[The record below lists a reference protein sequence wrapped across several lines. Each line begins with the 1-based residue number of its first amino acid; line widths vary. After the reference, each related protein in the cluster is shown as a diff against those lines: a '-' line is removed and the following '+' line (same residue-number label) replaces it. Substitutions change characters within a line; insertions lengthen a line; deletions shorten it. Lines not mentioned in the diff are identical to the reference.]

1 VPPPPTRF
9 WLCAG
14 APDCQDLLKYEVL
27 SRHPELRFAFS
38 RPGLITFK
46 AERDLT
52 AGAPIDSHLA
62 VLSGLSLGGAKTLD
76 DIAPVV
82 QKAWPSPP
90 ELRAYAW
97 PTAEDDEPND
107 PSELVHVEE
116 HVRAQLETAPSAE
129 HELGILVPPALHP
142 EYGYWAFVR
151 ATGAPTLTER
161 VTPPEAS
168 PSRAYSKLVEALTH
182 FQIRLEAGQ
191 SVLELGAAPGGAT
204 LALLERG
211 MSVVAVDPAK
221 MDARLA
227 PTAEEKGL
235 FLRHIER
242 TAQSLTAADVS
253 GVPSPVRWLVSDM
266 NVAPPI
272 AVQQILR
279 ARALVKKTLRGAI
292 LTLKLNDTAAVD
304 TLPKVLMELE
314 QAFGQAPKVAHLP
327 SHRREV
333 VAVIGG

>member
-1 VPPPPTRF
+1 MAPIQARF

-38 RPGLITFK
+38 RPGLLTFK
-46 AERDLT
+46 AERELT
-52 AGAPIDSHLA
+52 TTTRIESQLA
-62 VLSGLSLGGAKTLD
+62 ILSGLSLGGAKTLD
-76 DIAPVV
+76 EVAPLV
-82 QKAWPSPP
+82 QKAWRSPP
-90 ELRAYAW
+90 GIRAHAW
-97 PTAEDDEPND
+97 PMAEGDEPMD
-107 PSELVHVEE
+107 PSELVRVEG
-116 HVRAQLETAPSAE
+116 HVRAQLEITPSAE

-151 ATGAPTLTER
+151 AAGAPTPTER

-191 SVLELGAAPGGAT
+191 TVLELGAAPGGAT

-211 MSVVAVDPAK
+211 LSVVAVDPAK

-227 PTAEEKGL
+227 PLAQEKRL
-235 FLRHIER
+235 LLRHIER
-242 TAQSLTAADVS
+242 TAQSLTAADI
-253 GVPSPVRWLVSDM
+253 GGLPSPVSWLVSDM
-266 NVAPPI
+266 NLAPPV
-272 AVQQILR
+272 AVQQLLR

-304 TLPKVLMELE
+304 TLPKVLVELE
-314 QAFGQAPKVAHLP
+314 RAFGQAPKVAHLP

-333 VAVIGG
+333 VAVIGA